1 MVFAKPI
8 QREDLRKPVMTE
20 DKPIA
25 CSLDAGELEQRLA
38 AIAEIGADS
47 LVSRELKGAHHL
59 LRFRSDD
66 ATRRRLESIAAAEAK
81 CCSFLDLSLSKEDGL
96 LILAISAPGDG
107 RVVADQ
113 LARAFG
119 EASG

>member
-1 MVFAKPI
+1 
-8 QREDLRKPVMTE
+8 MTE

-47 LVSRELKGAHHL
+47 LVSRGLDGVHHR

-66 ATRRRLESIAAAEAK
+66 ATRRRLDSIVAAEAK
-81 CCSFLDLSLSKEDGL
+81 CCSFLDLSVREEDDL
-96 LILAISAPGDG
+96 LILSISAPGDG
-107 RVVADQ
+107 QAVADQ